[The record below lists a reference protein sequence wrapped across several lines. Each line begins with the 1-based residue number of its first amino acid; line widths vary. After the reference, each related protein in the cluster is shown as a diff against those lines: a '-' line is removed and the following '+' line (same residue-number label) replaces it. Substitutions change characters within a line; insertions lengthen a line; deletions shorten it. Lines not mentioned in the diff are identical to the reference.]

1 MNIELREIM
10 EIAIIQNGPIFIEI
24 IISILVGFMT
34 FISTFILF
42 ANYEKPS
49 HLPKLLTLDE
59 LLKLDFTYA
68 NKHKQVKHK
77 QRASFETPNG
87 EMKNCDNNNLSEIQD
102 KIVTNFE
109 QSLPEYITNRE
120 EVVLKAATC
129 NTFKLY
135 LEKQPNKKLKKI
147 KFSNFN
153 LYATNKNN
161 NATIRTIIE
170 LCNKL
175 NYKIDITVDIDPVYN
190 PGVENNWVRFKNY

>member
-1 MNIELREIM
+1 M

-24 IISILVGFMT
+24 IISITVGFIT
-34 FISTFILF
+34 FIFTFILL
-42 ANYEKPS
+42 ANYEKTS
-49 HLPKLLTLDE
+49 HQPKLLTQDE
-59 LLKLDFTYA
+59 LLNLDFTYA

-109 QSLPEYITNRE
+109 ESLPEYITNRE
-120 EVVLKAATC
+120 EVVLKAVTC

-153 LYATNKNN
+153 LYATSKNTN
-161 NATIRTIIE
+161 TTLRTIIE

-190 PGVENNWVRFKNY
+190 PGLENNWVRFKNY